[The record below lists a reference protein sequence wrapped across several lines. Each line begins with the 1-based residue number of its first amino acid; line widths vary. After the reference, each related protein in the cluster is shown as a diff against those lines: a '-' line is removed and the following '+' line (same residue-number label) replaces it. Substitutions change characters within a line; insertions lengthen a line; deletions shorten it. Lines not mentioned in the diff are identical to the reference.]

1 MQIQATLMDFEH
13 CRQQM
18 VDEQLKRRGI
28 LDYRVLDAMVN
39 VPRHR
44 FVPPEL
50 TFSAYHDGPL
60 SIGKGQTISQPYM
73 VALMTECLELEGE
86 EKILEIGTGSG
97 YQTAIL
103 AELAREIFT
112 IEVHRYLSDRAKALL
127 ADLGYKNVEFRI
139 GDGSKGW
146 EDETPFHG
154 IIVTAGAPEI
164 PVSLQEQLIE
174 GGRLVVPVGTRSF
187 QTLYKITKQGDTFTK
202 KAFTSC
208 VFVPLVGEYG
218 WKEN

>member
-1 MQIQATLMDFEH
+1 MNFER
-13 CRQQM
+13 CRHQM

-28 LDYRVLDAMVN
+28 LDYRLLDAMGN

-50 TFSAYHDGPL
+50 VYSAYHDGPL

-86 EKILEIGTGSG
+86 EKVLEIGTGSG

-103 AELAREIFT
+103 AELAKEIFT
-112 IEVHRYLSDRAKALL
+112 IEVHRHLSDKAKALL
-127 ADLGYKNVEFRI
+127 ADLGYKNIEFKI
-139 GDGSKGW
+139 DDGSKGW
-146 EDETPFHG
+146 EEEAPFHG

-164 PVSLQEQLIE
+164 PTSLKDQLIE
-174 GGRLVVPVGTRSF
+174 RGRLVVPIGTRSF
-187 QTLYKITKQGDTFTK
+187 QTLYKITKQGDSFIK

-208 VFVPLVGEYG
+208 IFVPLVGEYG
-218 WKEN
+218 WKED